1 MRGHLLSWLTF
12 APTAG
17 ALLLLVARVLM
28 GAGDETIR
36 RLALALSLIPLGL
49 CVPLLLGFD
58 PTASGPQM
66 VERAPWIRFFGF
78 NVDYF
83 LGVDGLSLWFVV
95 LSALLTTIA
104 ILASWRA
111 IERHVLE
118 FHIFL
123 LLLETGLIGVFV
135 ALDMFLFFIFW
146 EVMLVPMYFLIGI
159 WGYERRIYAAVKFII
174 YTMVGSALMLA
185 AIISLYYLN
194 GGTTFDI
201 PAITENVRAGRLVL
215 DPTTERW
222 LFWGFALAFL
232 IKVPLFPFHT
242 WLPDAHVEAPTAGS
256 VILAG
261 VLLKMG
267 GYGLLR
273 FNLPLFPRA
282 TEEFAALLCVLAI
295 ISIIYGALVSM
306 VQPDLKKLIAYS
318 SVSHMGFVVLGIMAR
333 TEMGMQGAIFQMLS
347 HGISTGA
354 LFVIVGILSE
364 RRHTRAI
371 AEFGGLARPM
381 PVFSALFG
389 ILALASV
396 ALPTLSGFVGEFLVL
411 VGTYTSDLAHARAY
425 TVLAATAMILSAA
438 YMLWMLERVLFG
450 PITHEENQHLPDAN
464 GRERLA
470 LIPMAVLVIVMG
482 VLPNPILRR
491 TDQAV
496 QEVKRAAHGAVL
508 VQAEPA
514 GQRAPN
520 FARPQDAAREQ
531 AESLR
536 RR

>member
-1 MRGHLLSWLTF
+1 MEGHLLSWLTF
-12 APTAG
+12 APTGG
-17 ALLLLVARVLM
+17 ALLLLFARVLL
-28 GAGDETIR
+28 GAREETIR
-36 RLALALSLIPLGL
+36 RLALALSLVPLGL
-49 CVPLLLGFD
+49 CVPLLARFD

-83 LGVDGLSLWFVV
+83 VGVDGLSLWFVV
-95 LSALLTTIA
+95 LSALLVTIS

-111 IERHVLE
+111 IDRHVLE

-201 PAITENVRAGRLVL
+201 LAITENARAGRLAL
-215 DPTTERW
+215 APQTERW

-273 FNLPLFPRA
+273 FNLPLFPHA
-282 TEEFAALLCVLAI
+282 TEEFAGLLCALAI
-295 ISIIYGALVSM
+295 LSIIYGALVSM

-354 LFVIVGILSE
+354 LFVIVGVLSE
-364 RRHTRAI
+364 RRHTRVI

-411 VGTYTSDLAHARAY
+411 VGTYTSELAHARAY

-438 YMLWMLERVLFG
+438 YMLWTLERVLFG
-450 PITHEENQHLPDAN
+450 EITREENRHLPDVN

-491 TDQAV
+491 TDRAV
-496 QEVKRAAHGAVL
+496 SEVKRGAVL
-508 VQAEPA
+508 VQLEPQRVPNPA
-514 GQRAPN
+514 LPEAARQRAE
-520 FARPQDAAREQ
+520 FMK
-531 AESLR
+531 R
-536 RR
+536 R